1 MDNKKIVIYIA
12 VLVIISSCGKVE
24 NPKERNIISFKNNVD
39 SVGLAIQKLNKILE
53 RKGKKHFVYGI
64 DESNILFIE
73 DSSNKIKDV
82 GLLTDKNLQKES
94 ILSFIVGTQ
103 RNEFIQ
109 FIRFL
114 KQNYIT
120 RCNHEKGHYIY
131 LYRDDIFM
139 ADRQRDL
146 QRFIVFAKDKAEIE
160 NLLEDD
166 FVNAAHGGKYNL
178 AYKIL
183 EQNDNLFLL
192 ANKDAEIWGN

>member
-12 VLVIISSCGKVE
+12 VLVIISSCGNVE

-39 SVGLAIQKLNKILE
+39 SVGLEIQKLNKILE

-64 DESNILFIE
+64 DESNVLFIE

-109 FIRFL
+109 LIRYL

-139 ADRQRDL
+139 ADRQKNL

-192 ANKDAEIWGN
+192 ANKDAEIWEN

>member
-1 MDNKKIVIYIA
+1 
-12 VLVIISSCGKVE
+12 LVIISSCGNVE

-39 SVGLAIQKLNKILE
+39 SVGLEIQKLNKILE

-64 DESNILFIE
+64 DESNVLFIE

-109 FIRFL
+109 LIRYL

-139 ADRQRDL
+139 ADRQKNL

-192 ANKDAEIWGN
+192 ANKDAEIWEN